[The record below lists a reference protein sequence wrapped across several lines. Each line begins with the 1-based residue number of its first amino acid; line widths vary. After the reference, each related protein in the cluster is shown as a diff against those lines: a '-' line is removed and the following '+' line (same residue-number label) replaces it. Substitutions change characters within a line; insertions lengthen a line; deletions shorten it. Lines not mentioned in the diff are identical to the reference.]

1 MMACAVLLAVSCGGD
16 KKAEIKQMS
25 GFVDGGTSMHVLV
38 VDPIGGDAA
47 RQSFALD
54 DATDLKEAYGLL
66 EGNVVMVDYKA
77 AGEGEMPVATKVAC
91 SKDYADAIGRW
102 VMPDPVREGEVMG
115 VELRVGGRAQSINMA
130 TLPYVSWELQG
141 EPGKLIRAEHR
152 QRPDDRCDRYGRAG
166 RERRRADPD
175 DRGIGCRIYQGRVM
189 PHDTKD
195 GPTRRRGSARPFR
208 MRSVVSPAPGG
219 ELGN

>member
-1 MMACAVLLAVSCGGD
+1 
-16 KKAEIKQMS
+16 MS

-91 SKDYADAIGRW
+91 SKDYADAIGCW
-102 VMPDPVREGEVMG
+102 VMPDPVKEGEVMG
-115 VELRVGGRAQSINMA
+115 VELRVGGKAQSINMA
-130 TLPYVSWELQG
+130 TRWRLRGSCRASLASRSSTGRASATGQTIDVTDTGRALAG
-141 EPGKLIRAEHR
+141 ERR
-152 QRPDDRCDRYGRAG
+152 QRTLTIEGSGVVYT
-166 RERRRADPD
+166 
-175 DRGIGCRIYQGRVM
+175 RG
-189 PHDTKD
+189 
-195 GPTRRRGSARPFR
+195 
-208 MRSVVSPAPGG
+208 
-219 ELGN
+219 E

>member
-1 MMACAVLLAVSCGGD
+1 MMACAALLAVSCGGD

-47 RQSFALD
+47 QQSFALD

-115 VELRVGGRAQSINMA
+115 VELQVLS
-130 TLPYVSWELQG
+130 
-141 EPGKLIRAEHR
+141 LIH
-152 QRPDDRCDRYGRAG
+152 
-166 RERRRADPD
+166 
-175 DRGIGCRIYQGRVM
+175 I
-189 PHDTKD
+189 
-195 GPTRRRGSARPFR
+195 
-208 MRSVVSPAPGG
+208 
-219 ELGN
+219 